1 MQGWSFLSQGS
12 MSRGAGNQF
21 RWQAK
26 AKAGEQ
32 LFISSLNNP
41 ERNSRICACLSE
53 ITGQE
58 CSFTAV
64 SQDAAPAD
72 DGSDEAYLNTIY
84 ETFGKEPVDVVDDI
98 R

>member
-1 MQGWSFLSQGS
+1 